1 MIKSQFL
8 TKNVLLVA
16 IFTILVFSPMT
27 GEAATSVSTVP
38 FDTLSISE
46 KITYLSALV
55 AQVQT
60 DLNRANYNDY
70 YRYNNF
76 NNNSYNVN
84 DYRYNYSFNNEP
96 YRYNNND
103 YRYSYSDVVVMP
115 GNRTSNSNSNDVDVE
130 TTSAT
135 NIEDDEAD
143 LRGRLDLEGERSAE
157 VWFEYGEDDDDLDER
172 TNKKP
177 SQTPEET
184 CRLLL
189 STLMT

>member
-60 DLNRANYNDY
+60 DLNQN
-70 YRYNNF
+70 
-76 NNNSYNVN
+76 
-84 DYRYNYSFNNEP
+84 
-96 YRYNNND
+96 
-103 YRYSYSDVVVMP
+103 
-115 GNRTSNSNSNDVDVE
+115 
-130 TTSAT
+130 
-135 NIEDDEAD
+135 
-143 LRGRLDLEGERSAE
+143 
-157 VWFEYGEDDDDLDER
+157 
-172 TNKKP
+172 
-177 SQTPEET
+177 
-184 CRLLL
+184 
-189 STLMT
+189 